1 MVGGIE
7 TVVLALDAAPKM
19 REQSV
24 RKVLKGDNLMK
35 LSLIMAA
42 PLILALAGSGCATKK
57 YVAKAIAPVEAKV
70 NENQASTQAK
80 DTDQDKRLADTSKQI
95 DELGTDLSRTK
106 ERLTDTDAKAVAAGN
121 AANQAGQRAD
131 GAQRAADGARTLAQ
145 TGVERADAASQRVT
159 KAAENM
165 DKLVKY
171 QMLKTE
177 TVLFPVNQFK
187 LSSESKAQLDDVA
200 KMISSQ
206 ERYMVEVQ
214 GYTDKTGGAD
224 LNQQLSQQRAAE
236 VVRYLVNEHKIPVR
250 TISSI
255 GSGYTAPVAD
265 DSTRDGR
272 KMNRRVEVRLFVPE
286 ITSVSNALA
295 QN

>member
-1 MVGGIE
+1 
-7 TVVLALDAAPKM
+7 M
-19 REQSV
+19 R
-24 RKVLKGDNLMK
+24 
-35 LSLIMAA
+35 LSLTTAA
-42 PLILALAGSGCATKK
+42 LLILALAGTGCATKK
-57 YVAKAIAPVEAKV
+57 YVAKSIAPVEAKV

-80 DTDQDKRLADTSKQI
+80 DTDQDKKLGDQSKQI

-106 ERLTDTDAKAVAAGN
+106 ERLTDTDSKATAAGA

-131 GAQRAADGARTLAQ
+131 AAQRAADGAHSLAQ
-145 TGVERADAASQRVT
+145 TGVDRADAAQKGVT
-159 KAAENM
+159 RAAETM

-171 QMLKTE
+171 QLLKSE
-177 TVLFPVNQFK
+177 TVLFPFNQFK
-187 LSSESKAQLDDVA
+187 LGSESKAQLDDIA
-200 KMISSQ
+200 KMTLAQ

-214 GYTDKTGGAD
+214 GYTDKSGPAD

-265 DSTRDGR
+265 DSTSDGR

-286 ITSVSNALA
+286 IASASNALA
-295 QN
+295 LK